1 MKTKKIKI
9 NNKKD
14 YNKFLQKL
22 FLYKSIFY
30 YNTLFKVDTKIDDK
44 MLTYIIEALNI
55 KNRKRRITYIYDNS
69 CKMIDDSTPK
79 NMCGFKNGKCYLQR
93 SSKSKNCNGCC
104 GKCLYQSKEG
114 CPTKNLA
121 CKLFNCSEVKSRYN
135 MIRAEDLKLLRL
147 LSLKNQLI
155 IKSDYFS
162 TREDV
167 LKDLYAYTLTYSTI
181 RVVYRLIKNNYL
193 LKKDVL

>member
-1 MKTKKIKI
+1 MKTKKINI
-9 NNKKD
+9 NNEND
-14 YNKFLQKL
+14 YNKFLKKL
-22 FLYKSIFY
+22 FLYKSFFY
-30 YNTLFKVDTKIDDK
+30 YNTRFVVDTKINNE

-55 KNRKRRITYIYDNS
+55 KKRKERITYIYDTA
-69 CKMIDDSTPK
+69 CKIIDDATPK

-93 SSKSKNCNGCC
+93 SSKSNKCNGCC
-104 GKCLYQSKEG
+104 RKCLYQSKEG

-135 MIRAEDLKLLRL
+135 MIRVEDLKLLRL
-147 LSLKNQLI
+147 LSLKNQMI

-162 TREDV
+162 KREDV

-181 RVVYRLIKNNYL
+181 RVVCRLIKNQYL